1 MDTPLIFNISWATRD
16 LAFLSTSFWN
26 WLRAHSFDD
35 FYFLPFLL
43 HDASNFPS
51 ILINKK
57 RKWTSVNK
65 LWEKFWWKK
74 RKRKNV
80 FGFSFLMKTHRKRF
94 DLIPQARLGWSYFFR
109 WNFFRPIAGAFFH
122 ANPRAVFSSR
132 SGTESLRTTTAREK
146 SLRGQKTLF
155 YVRAKKNHRKINNK
169 TSWCENETRQRLL
182 SH

>member
-16 LAFLSTSFWN
+16 LAFLSTTFWN

-35 FYFLPFLL
+35 SYFLPFLL

-51 ILINKK
+51 ILINK
-57 RKWTSVNK
+57 RENERAQTNCEESS
-65 LWEKFWWKK
+65 EKSEEKGKMFL
-74 RKRKNV
+74 V
-80 FGFSFLMKTHRKRF
+80 SLFLMKTHRKRF

-122 ANPRAVFSSR
+122 ANPRAVSSSR

-146 SLRGQKTLF
+146 SLRRPENIILCESEKESS
-155 YVRAKKNHRKINNK
+155 KNK
-169 TSWCENETRQRLL
+169 
-182 SH
+182 